1 MTVWCASNESEQLD
15 LDGQGG
21 RKFLRVLLNLVMHN
35 YPLLVS
41 GALQLLF
48 RHFSQRQEV
57 LQAFQ
62 QVNYCLLLNAKRFS
76 VIFFIF
82 LHHQDLSHSLA
93 LFYHCIIFHCFSIIF
108 THTHVMALDEW
119 RNKGKGSALAL
130 RPIRIPRPSANYQ
143 PELQDHEHEVSALH
157 SVPIC
162 LPPSVC
168 TILYYLVPKQQ
179 NARNSPKV
187 LYTWHSAL
195 GV

>member
-1 MTVWCASNESEQLD
+1 
-15 LDGQGG
+15 
-21 RKFLRVLLNLVMHN
+21 MHN

-76 VIFFIF
+76 VIFFYLFTSSRFITLAGF
-82 LHHQDLSHSLA
+82 VLSLYYFP
-93 LFYHCIIFHCFSIIF
+93 LFFHYFYPHPC
-108 THTHVMALDEW
+108 HGL
-119 RNKGKGSALAL
+119 KGKGSAKAL
-130 RPIRIPRPSANYQ
+130 KPNRIPRPSANYQ

-162 LPPSVC
+162 LPPSAC
-168 TILYYLVPKQQ
+168 TILYYLVTKQQ
-179 NARNSPKV
+179 NVRNSPKV